1 MTKSF
6 TIPTGR
12 LPRFSQILT
21 LILYWTILVYIQVM
35 NKKTKALIQST
46 DELRQLRCRIA
57 ELESDLAEALTE
69 RDATRDKQT
78 QFQRIVESVGDVIF
92 EVDHQGMVRYFSPIG
107 KDIWGYDQEDIT
119 GKNFM
124 ELIHPDDRN
133 MLIKRFEELSAGV
146 EKPTVYRIKNK
157 AGEFRWVRT
166 KAKPKTENGKFVG
179 AIGTLIDVSD
189 QKRME
194 EALRESEDLFRS
206 LIDYMHD
213 AMIILA
219 WDGSILFA
227 NREAARIIEYGQP
240 EELVG
245 HNMVEYIHPDS
256 LQKALEDLEAVKADK
271 MGFLSEYQLR
281 SVTGRH
287 IWVESIGGKI
297 IFRRSTANLAC
308 IRDITD
314 RKRMEEELLRA
325 HKLESLGVLAGGIAH
340 DFNNLMAIVQGYI
353 DLAIMDLPPGHVSR
367 QRLLTALGS
376 IDQTK
381 DLTSR
386 LITFSRGGG
395 PLREFFDVTEI
406 IRDKV
411 HRMTKGTE
419 VRPTFDFMENLW
431 PAEIDEL
438 QMKQCFLNLTDN
450 AVESMPEG
458 GILVIKAEN
467 VLVPA
472 GEVLDLKE
480 GCYLKIT
487 FTDDGIGIQEEHL
500 SKIFDPY
507 FTTKK
512 IASQKGL
519 GLGLSVCYSILRKH
533 DGCITVKSQPGK
545 GTSFIL
551 YLPARADLAKQ
562 KDFKKGLS
570 TGKVR
575 VLIMDDEPHIRVI
588 MRVYLEQLGYEVTD
602 VKDGQEGIDA
612 YIKALSSGT
621 RFDLAIMDL
630 TVPQGLGGRLTMKRL
645 LKIDPSIK
653 AIIASG
659 YVDDPVIENFTDYG
673 FLGALKKPFKRLE
686 MKYLVEKILRME
698 NNI

>member
-1 MTKSF
+1 
-6 TIPTGR
+6 
-12 LPRFSQILT
+12 
-21 LILYWTILVYIQVM
+21 M